1 MWRVTDAVESWS
13 WEGCEGKKASVTIY
27 SDADKI
33 ELLVNGKSAG
43 KKKPKKDIAKFRKIP
58 YEAGKIEA
66 IAYDSSGKETART
79 TLVSATGKTSIKLT
93 PETTNLCANG
103 QDLCFLNICLL
114 YTSPEIH
121 STAAI
126 FHYTVVFLIFLLNS

>member
-1 MWRVTDAVESWS
+1 MDIDQK
-13 WEGCEGKKASVTIY
+13 EGLQRITSVDHGSFFDFYRNRSVSYTHLDVYKRQVTIY

-79 TLVSATGKTSIKLT
+79 TLVS
-93 PETTNLCANG
+93 
-103 QDLCFLNICLL
+103 CLL
-114 YTSPEIH
+114 YTS
-121 STAAI
+121 
-126 FHYTVVFLIFLLNS
+126 